1 MSKKI
6 VVDSCGHCPLSEYR
20 RFTVVENDYICN
32 HAATDGMEITD
43 TSIIH
48 PDCPLEEN
56 KRSCTCHD

>member
-6 VVDSCGHCPLSEYR
+6 VVDSCKHCPLSEYR
-20 RFTVVENDYICN
+20 RFTVVENDYVCT
-32 HAATDGMEITD
+32 HPTTDGMEILD